1 MQKQKRD
8 SWCGPAALR
17 NAVSCYGENRVSQ
30 KRIAHHAGTTDEG
43 SDEHDLI
50 RAIDMLGFVPHEI
63 DTDDD
68 NEARRWLEHRSPC
81 VPLVLCVDRW
91 LHWVAV
97 TGQCAG
103 RVMVV
108 DTEHPH
114 TLVQPTRVS
123 RLMKRWRA
131 SRAQRSEGGLYYG
144 IAVLRKQ

>member
-8 SWCGPAALR
+8 SWCGPAAVR
-17 NAVSCYGENRVSQ
+17 NALSCYGVRVAQ
-30 KRIAHHAGTTDEG
+30 KRIAYHAGTTDEG

-50 RAIDMLGFVPHEI
+50 RAIDALGFVPAEL
-63 DTDDD
+63 DTS
-68 NEARRWLEHRSPC
+68 NATEARRWLEHHTPC

-103 RVMVV
+103 RVLVV

-114 TLVQPTRVS
+114 TLVQPARVG
-123 RLMKRWRA
+123 RLIKRWRA
-131 SRAQRSEGGLYYG
+131 CRAQRSEGGLYYG
-144 IAVLRKQ
+144 IAILRRT